1 MYKNEPIRLVGLRV
15 DDLESEDEIQLSM
28 FSSVSSK
35 QTNLDKALDQLTN
48 KYGAASITRAS
59 RLDIKLNNKKEK
71 NEA

>member
-1 MYKNEPIRLVGLRV
+1 
-15 DDLESEDEIQLSM
+15 M